1 MGMNISLME
10 INKLLPE
17 LVMRFDFEFEDP
29 AREWTVYNDW
39 FVKQENIKV
48 KVKTRKTKAT

>member
-1 MGMNISLME
+1 MGKNISLME

-29 AREWTVYNDW
+29 KREWTVHNDW
-39 FVKQENIKV
+39 FTKQEDIKV
-48 KVKTRKTKAT
+48 RVRKRETKSA